1 MHSLA
6 PDGSMLVLFMSLFA
20 LGGQQEANR
29 YSNTEERQPELVNF
43 EFFSPICLE
52 VFFFTKSTILT
63 FLEILTN

>member
-6 PDGSMLVLFMSLFA
+6 PDGSMLVLFMSLSA

-29 YSNTEERQPELVNF
+29 YSNTQERQPELVNF

-52 VFFFTKSTILT
+52 VFFLQSQQFSL
-63 FLEILTN
+63 FFGNYN

>member
-20 LGGQQEANR
+20 LDGEQEANR
-29 YSNTEERQPELVNF
+29 YSNTEKRQSELVNF

-52 VFFFTKSTILT
+52 VFFLQSQQFSL
-63 FLEILTN
+63 FWGNSN